1 MAITDIESIEV
12 LKFRC
17 REINRKAVIVFLVY
31 ATVKTT
37 IALLVWFG
45 LTSAM
50 AAQTVRP
57 GGGEKGRSGAQTEVE
72 TTRILF
78 VFDASNSMNAFWG
91 RQRKWQVATELL
103 SASLDS
109 LYGVEGLELGLRV
122 YGHQTRHVQGQ
133 QDCDD
138 TELLVPIG
146 RGTNLIIRK
155 ELGRLRAQGTT
166 PIARSLLYAADDFAR
181 TSGPG
186 RNVIILITDGIEACD
201 EDPCA
206 VSRALQ
212 SQGII
217 VRPFII
223 GIGLEQKY
231 KETFRCVGNYFDA
244 SDRETFERVLD
255 IVISQA
261 MHNTTAQIDLMDHN
275 GRALETDVP
284 VSIYEQASGAL
295 RDHFVHTMNHK
306 GRPDTLVLSP
316 VPSYRVVAHTIPPL
330 VLDNVAIEP
339 KQHNHIEMNAAQGWL
354 DLGLGRTRS
363 DLNGVTAR
371 VMRNGCELVHL
382 QNLGSKVK
390 YLAGV
395 YDLEIAT
402 LPVTL
407 IEGIE
412 IGGGQVVPVAVPEP
426 GALSLNTGTAGYGGI
441 FVRRAGDWHQVIP
454 FDGGNPTGRYNLQPG
469 EYMMVFRAKRAV
481 DSTLSATHPFTMRSG
496 APTHLNLTK

>member
-1 MAITDIESIEV
+1 M
-12 LKFRC
+12 KFRG
-17 REINRKAVIVFLVY
+17 REINRKAIIVFLVY

-45 LTSAM
+45 LTSAV
-50 AAQTVRP
+50 AAQTSQV
-57 GGGEKGRSGAQTEVE
+57 SAQSSQASAVENAVE

-109 LYGVEGLELGLRV
+109 LYGIEGLELGLRV
-122 YGHQTRHVQGQ
+122 YGHQTRHVQGH

-166 PIARSLLYAADDFAR
+166 PIARSLQYAADDFAL

-223 GIGLEQKY
+223 GIGLEQQY

-261 MHNTTAQIDLMDHN
+261 MHNTTAQIDLMDHT

-284 VSIYEQASGAL
+284 ISIYEQASGAV

-316 VPSYRVVAHTIPPL
+316 VPTYRIVAHTLPPL
-330 VLDNVAIEP
+330 IQDSVQLEP
-339 KQHNHIEMNAAQGWL
+339 KQHNHIEMPAAQGWL
-354 DLGLGRTRS
+354 DLGLGNLRS
-363 DLNGVTAR
+363 DLSGVGVR
-371 VMRNGCELVHL
+371 VTRGDCELVHR
-382 QNLGSKVK
+382 QKLGSKVK
-390 YLAGV
+390 YLAGT
-395 YDLEIAT
+395 YDLEIGT
-402 LPVTL
+402 TPTTFIDGVV
-407 IEGIE
+407 IR
-412 IGGGQVVPVAVPEP
+412 GGQVVPVAVPEP

-441 FVRRAGDWHQVIP
+441 FVRRAGDWQLVIP
-454 FDGGNPTGRYNLQPG
+454 FDGGNPTGRYGLQPG
-469 EYMMVFRAKRAV
+469 EYMMVFRAKRATN
-481 DSTLSATHPFTMRSG
+481 STLSAVHPFSMRSG